1 MIMAFLVAGTTVSF
15 AQKKAVSEAMSLSA
29 QEKPDFAAA
38 ETKIK
43 EALQNDETKNDAKTW
58 YSAGMI
64 FNKHYE
70 AERNKKILKQKVDDQ
85 GMYNSLYEAYN
96 YWLKCLE
103 LDKLPDAKGK
113 VKPKYDKEVKAK
125 IKEGINDFINGG
137 AYFYD
142 QKDYKAA
149 YKFFSTYAHMP
160 EVADLKEFNLAA
172 DQNYKMIPYYASLA
186 AMNSGDTQ
194 LSIEALNY
202 AKKTDYERYKIYY
215 FICDAYKKSGQ
226 KDKYL
231 EALKEGYAAFSD
243 SLYFMGNLVN
253 EYISAKDYDNAIVFL
268 KEGLTKKPDMN
279 LYIAL
284 GEVLQA
290 ANKPEADIKAT
301 FEEALKLDPNYAQAH
316 FYIGRLKFNKAVEMN
331 DAASSIKDN
340 KKYNAAR
347 EKVKALFREA
357 LPSFQ
362 KAHELKPESVEY
374 MIPMRSIYYNLNMS
388 KEYEAMDKLIKSKQ

>member
-1 MIMAFLVAGTTVSF
+1 MIMAFLIAGTTVSF
-15 AQKKAVSEAMSLSA
+15 AQKKAVAEAMSLSA
-29 QEKPDFAAA
+29 QEKPDFATA
-38 ETKIK
+38 ESKIK

-58 YSAGMI
+58 YSAGMV
-64 FNKHYE
+64 FNRHYE

-85 GMYNSLYEAYN
+85 GMYNSMYEAYN

-113 VKPKYDKEVKAK
+113 VKPKYDKEIKAK
-125 IKEGINDFINGG
+125 IKENVNDFINAG

-142 QKDYKAA
+142 QKDYKNA
-149 YKFFSTYAHMP
+149 YKFFSTYAHVP
-160 EVADLKEFNLAA
+160 EVQDLKEFNLAA
-172 DQNYKMIPYYASLA
+172 DQNYKMIPYYACLA
-186 AMNSGDTQ
+186 AMNSGDNQ
-194 LSIEALNY
+194 LAIDALNF
-202 AKKTDYERYKIYY
+202 AKNTDYERYKIYY
-215 FICDAYKKSGQ
+215 FICDAYKKNGQ

-253 EYISAKDYDNAIVFL
+253 EYITAKDYDNAIVFL
-268 KEGLTKKPDMN
+268 KEALNKKPDLN

-290 ANKPEADIKAT
+290 ANKPEDEIKST
-301 FEEALKLDPNYAQAH
+301 FESALKIDPNFAQAH
-316 FYIGRLKFNKAVEMN
+316 FYIGRLKFNKAVELN

-347 EKVKALFREA
+347 EKVKTLF
-357 LPSFQ
+357 P
-362 KAHELKPESVEY
+362 
-374 MIPMRSIYYNLNMS
+374 
-388 KEYEAMDKLIKSKQ
+388 